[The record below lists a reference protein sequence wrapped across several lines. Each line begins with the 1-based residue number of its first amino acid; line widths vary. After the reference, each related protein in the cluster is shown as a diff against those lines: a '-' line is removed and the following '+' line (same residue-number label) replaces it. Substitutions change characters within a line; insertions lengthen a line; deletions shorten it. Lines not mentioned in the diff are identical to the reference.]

1 MQMSQDTWDQLPPFA
16 LFDEVGFPGRRAVEV
31 LSRSIGRVLHAIEY
45 ELLKLPDD
53 VYPEAVQDDAQ
64 EWDAL
69 GCDYGL
75 DSVHCIFEQGG
86 REGVSF
92 TWNWEVLNY
101 ELCVSA
107 FTDGRDHS
115 NYRVFD
121 ANGRPS
127 WRDVVGQ
134 QVVDVA
140 TGWIDEAAIQHTQAD
155 GTSIASSF
163 RGATHALGCVAI
175 RVDTGLTVFIT
186 NSHVETG
193 KLGGEYDEL
202 AVASG
207 AQTRRLGLIGS
218 DGRLEGFTWFRLKPY

>member
-16 LFDEVGFPGRRAVEV
+16 LFDEVGIPGRRAVEV
-31 LSRSIGRVLHAIEY
+31 LSRSIGRVLGAVEY

-53 VYPEAVQDDAQ
+53 VAPELAQDHAQ
-64 EWDAL
+64 EWDDL

-75 DSVHCIFEQGG
+75 DSVHCIFEQAS
-86 REGVSF
+86 REGISF
-92 TWNWEVLNY
+92 TWNWEILNY

-107 FTDGRDHS
+107 TDDRDHS

-121 ANGRPS
+121 ANERPS
-127 WRDVVGQ
+127 WREVVGQ

-140 TGWIDEAAIQHTQAD
+140 MGWIDEAAIQRFQAD
-155 GTSIASSF
+155 GTSVPSSF
-163 RGATHALGCVAI
+163 RGATYALGCVAF
-175 RVDTGLTVFIT
+175 RFETGSTVFIT

-207 AQTRRLGLIGS
+207 AQTRRLGLVGS
-218 DGRLEGFTWFRLKPY
+218 DGRLAGFTWFRLKPY